1 MPLML
6 LRACLNLSSP
16 EHLYAVGRAAIS
28 CLEVTALAAGAR
40 TQLWASRASLCRL
53 ALLASVLLAASR
65 EETHKP

>member
-6 LRACLNLSSP
+6 LRAGLNL
-16 EHLYAVGRAAIS
+16 ELCGGAFAAARAAIS